1 MSTERSDWV
10 GNLRGKWLVIEG
22 PDRIGKT
29 TLINNFVDYLLS
41 NGIDKEDIV
50 TIGFPQR
57 QSSIGSLLSKHLTS
71 EISLKNK
78 TQVMLFLADMLQT
91 YTKIS
96 EAQNQNK
103 IVICDRYTAST
114 FSYALAQ
121 ENLAYHSDMP
131 IEWVK
136 NAVSLVNQPDFYLF
150 VFPDKEDIDK
160 FFSRSG
166 FGTER
171 TETQAIQ
178 ERVILYMKH
187 YALTYIE
194 KPTQK
199 FIMTIKA
206 MDTPSDVL
214 NSLISRL
221 AIIEFN

>member
-1 MSTERSDWV
+1 MSTDKSWIDD
-10 GNLRGKWLVIEG
+10 LRGKWLVVEG

-29 TLINNFVDYLLS
+29 TLINNFVEYLVS
-41 NGIDKEDIV
+41 NGIEKEDVV
-50 TIGFPQR
+50 TLAFPQR
-57 QSSIGSLLSKHLTS
+57 QSPIGSLLSKHLTS
-71 EISLKNK
+71 EISLNNK

-131 IEWVK
+131 IDWVK
-136 NAVSLVNQPDFYLF
+136 DAVSLVKQPNFYFF
-150 VFPDKEDIDK
+150 VLPVKEDIDQ

-187 YALTYIE
+187 YALTYVE
-194 KPTQK
+194 KPTHK
-199 FIMTIKA
+199 VIMTIKA

-221 AIIEFN
+221 AIIEFD